1 MTQVVPAD
9 RMLPIPS
16 VAMNESTCSMTT
28 MNALTSPT
36 SSPKATAAKMPRMKP
51 WPLAWNQM
59 TMQHPMPSVPPMDR
73 SNAPQATGTIRPR
86 ATHGR
91 DGLRPGDDPELV
103 AVRNRLGTHSEK
115 IRISAAHTYS
125 PLNRSRPRA
134 AARLRRPGRLA
145 AGLGLGVRFYGPVL
159 VRFEGPSAC

>member
-1 MTQVVPAD
+1 MPPVTQVVPAD

-36 SSPKATAAKMPRMKP
+36 SSPKATAATMPRMKP
-51 WPLAWNQM
+51 WPLAWNQT
-59 TMQHPMPSVPPMDR
+59 TMQHPMPRVPPMDR

-86 ATHGR
+86 ASMAVMAC
-91 DGLRPGDDPELV
+91 DPAMIRKLV

-115 IRISAAHTYS
+115 MRISAAST
-125 PLNRSRPRA
+125 
-134 AARLRRPGRLA
+134 
-145 AGLGLGVRFYGPVL
+145 
-159 VRFEGPSAC
+159 